1 MATDAYK
8 LREFGYLSQ
17 RTAAQKA
24 KELESFSELDK
35 NRVELP
41 LLSMTIR
48 VLIFQV
54 CPEEKPELFGFVSE
68 SHKLLYQGS
77 TKNIKFSCWRARC
90 SGNVLE
96 DQGFMEIGKELI
108 NLHHGHEILHT
119 RASVTMPS
127 NDQITFRDEYGRKC
141 ITGEFHNQA
150 WQYKQ
155 LTGTLKH
162 VILGNHAVLFSGASV
177 PNEEYAK
184 VCPTLG
190 SFRYDSY
197 GWGVCESTVRTLPS
211 ACVYNH
217 GAFFGFAAVDDKL
230 SITQLPTRQRNS
242 KVCEQMIQ
250 PVQSDPSLLMS
261 LRLTSLTEVIKF
273 SRKQSLMELWPDDW
287 LQQPCK
293 KKRKRS
299 DESDTGLAAD
309 GKKVYKQCLHELLS
323 RLANEQLQESNNWTC
338 QFPQFLDAV

>member
-1 MATDAYK
+1 
-8 LREFGYLSQ
+8 
-17 RTAAQKA
+17 
-24 KELESFSELDK
+24 
-35 NRVELP
+35 
-41 LLSMTIR
+41 
-48 VLIFQV
+48 
-54 CPEEKPELFGFVSE
+54 
-68 SHKLLYQGS
+68 
-77 TKNIKFSCWRARC
+77 
-90 SGNVLE
+90 
-96 DQGFMEIGKELI
+96 MEIGKELI
-108 NLHHGHEILHT
+108 NLRHEHKILHT
-119 RASVTMPS
+119 GASVTMPS
-127 NDQITFRDEYGRKC
+127 NDQITFSDEYNRKR
-141 ITGEFHNQA
+141 ITGEFHNQT

-162 VILGNHAVLFSGASV
+162 VNLGNHAVLFSGASV

-184 VCPTLG
+184 VYPTPRIL
-190 SFRYDSY
+190 RNDSY

-287 LQQPCK
+287 LQQPCI

-299 DESDTGLAAD
+299 DESDTGLVAD
-309 GKKVYKQCLHELLS
+309 SRKVYKQCLHELLS
-323 RLANEQLQESNNWTC
+323 RLANEQLQESNNWMC
-338 QFPQFLDAV
+338 QSPSF